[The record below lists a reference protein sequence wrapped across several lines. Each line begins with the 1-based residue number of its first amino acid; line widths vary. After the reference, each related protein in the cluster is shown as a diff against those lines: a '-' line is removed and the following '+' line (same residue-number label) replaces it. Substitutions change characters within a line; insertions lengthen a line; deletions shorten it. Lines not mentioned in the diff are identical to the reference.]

1 VSAAELERLAAAR
14 AFKPMEA
21 FDELADNHV
30 DFDELLGGERREAA
44 LAKAL
49 QGTTPARVAVLG
61 PSGSGKSSLI
71 AATLADLPAFLPLS
85 IAIGQAD
92 VGILENQARF
102 GQFIIRELSRQAKG
116 RFAAQQKIGRRRE
129 AALARL
135 VADTTTRTG
144 PGGKLALNIG
154 IPDYAAV
161 STEIRSAI
169 KSTESDLNPS
179 QSLEGLEE
187 IARVFSAPERPTPV
201 LIIDDADKWAG
212 SPVPGDEDKRARLL
226 FSSALQPLLTLQLH
240 LVVAVQ
246 QHWKKL
252 AEYENLDKRVDATI
266 EIPKLPKD
274 AVPALTQIIASR
286 ALDVG
291 VEDVTNLIEDGALA
305 RLEAEYDRSDRSIR
319 HVLRVLDLA
328 LRDATDEAPTPER
341 LTRVHVRRAAH
352 TLG

>member
-1 VSAAELERLAAAR
+1 VSAAGLERLAAAR

-30 DFDELLGGERREAA
+30 DFDKLLGGKRREAA
-44 LAKAL
+44 LAEAL
-49 QGTTPARVAVLG
+49 QGTAPARVAVLG

-102 GQFIIRELSRQAKG
+102 GQFVVRELSRQAKG
-116 RFAAQQKIGRRRE
+116 RFAAQQKVGRRRE

-135 VADTTTRTG
+135 VADATTRTG

-154 IPDYAAV
+154 IPNYAAL

-187 IARVFSAPERPTPV
+187 IARVFSAPERPVPV

-212 SPVPGDEDKRARLL
+212 SPVPEHRGHRGVLAGRRRHRCSCARQSRGAWLEAVAVCERVIAHPRL
-226 FSSALQPLLTLQLH
+226 NHVLQLCY
-240 LVVAVQ
+240 VVLQSLEQETERCHGPNARSRFP
-246 QHWKKL
+246 HGSPL
-252 AEYENLDKRVDATI
+252 SSSTCST
-266 EIPKLPKD
+266 
-274 AVPALTQIIASR
+274 PAANAS
-286 ALDVG
+286 A
-291 VEDVTNLIEDGALA
+291 
-305 RLEAEYDRSDRSIR
+305 SQR
-319 HVLRVLDLA
+319 HGWLSA
-328 LRDATDEAPTPER
+328 
-341 LTRVHVRRAAH
+341 
-352 TLG
+352 